1 MRRTN
6 SERGTQIV
14 ELAVSLPLLL
24 FLTLVIIDGG
34 SLLHVHQ
41 VINNSAREGARL
53 SSQPENKGAN
63 TAIQSAVVQSAANN
77 GVVIATSNV
86 TVDQTQVITLPDGT
100 IMTSSIVR
108 INYPYYLNHL
118 SKLPFFNIPN
128 LVNMSTLA
136 QFRNLY

>member
-6 SERGTQIV
+6 GERGSQIV
-14 ELAVSLPLLL
+14 ELAVSLPLLM
-24 FLTLVIIDGG
+24 FLTLAIIDGG

-53 SSQPENKGAN
+53 SSQPENKGAT
-63 TAIQSAVVQSAANN
+63 TAIRSAVVQYAAKNQ
-77 GVVIATSNV
+77 VVIATSNI

-100 IMTSSIVR
+100 IMTSSIVT

-128 LVNMSTLA
+128 VVQMGTFA